1 MWAVIPVR
9 SLSDAKRRLARV
21 LDPGQRAALARAM
34 LHDVLKIATSAKV
47 LDGVLLVSADLEAI
61 DIAKQYGAETL
72 AEPAPTGYSAAVAA
86 AGRKLSSQGVGG
98 FLHLPA
104 DVPLATIGEIEQVTA
119 EHGSAPAVTVVPDLD
134 RRGTN
139 CLALSPP
146 DLLTPAFGPDSC
158 SRHCELATAAG
169 VTPKVL
175 NLPGLGLDIDT
186 GADLALF
193 RTREERHG
201 TQTWDVLRDL
211 STLPVAAAGDVTS
224 EA

>member
-9 SLSDAKRRLARV
+9 GLDDAKRRLARV
-21 LDPGQRAALARAM
+21 LDAGQRTELARAM
-34 LHDVLKIATSAKV
+34 LHDVLKVAVSVNV
-47 LDGVLLVSADLEAI
+47 LEGVLLVSADREAL
-61 DIAKQYGAETL
+61 DIAAQYGAEAL
-72 AEPAPTGYSAAVAA
+72 VEAAPTGYSAAVAA
-86 AGRKLSSQGVGG
+86 AGRRLASRGVSG

-104 DVPLATIGEIEQVTA
+104 DVPLASVAEIEQVVA
-119 EHGSAPAVTVVPDLD
+119 EHGAAPAVTVVPDLD

-158 SRHCELATAAG
+158 TRHCTLAAAAG

-193 RTREERHG
+193 RASKDRQGTR
-201 TQTWDVLRDL
+201 TWDVLRDL
-211 STLPVAAAGDVTS
+211 PALPVGVKSDV
-224 EA
+224 